1 MDFTEL
7 FAFAQRHAVL
17 SLGLAVVTVA
27 LVYTEIARLFR
38 PYKAATPRQLVQ
50 LINAENALVVDVSA
64 LVEFEKGHIVG
75 AKHLLPS
82 QFDPAAKPFAGAQ
95 ERPVAVVDRTGMASG
110 EIAAKLAKAGFKRVY
125 WLDGGLAAWTA
136 ADLPLAKG
144 RA

>member
-1 MDFTEL
+1 M
-7 FAFAQRHAVL
+7 L

-38 PYKAATPRQLVQ
+38 SYKAATPRQLVQ

-75 AKHLLPS
+75 SKHLLPS
-82 QFDPAAKPFAGAQ
+82 QFDPAAKLFAGAQ
-95 ERPVAVVDRTGMASG
+95 ERPVAVVDRAGMASG

>member
-1 MDFTEL
+1 VDFTEL
-7 FAFAQRHAVL
+7 FAFFQRHAVL

-38 PYKAATPRQLVQ
+38 PYKSATPRQLVQ

-75 AKHLLPS
+75 SKHLLPS
-82 QFDPAAKPFAGAQ
+82 QFDPGAKLFAGAQ
-95 ERPVAVVDRTGMASG
+95 ERPVAVVDRVGMASG
-110 EIAAKLAKAGFKRVY
+110 EIAAKLGKAGFKRVY